1 MKKTDEKIIRFIKEF
16 ELIKRGD
23 KILIALSGGPDS
35 VFLFYFLLKYRKKY
49 GIEIASMHVNHLI
62 RGKEADRDEK
72 YCKDLCEASSITYY
86 SVKRDVPEFARKNK
100 ISIEEAAREIRY
112 KELSSVQKKFGYDKI
127 ATAHNCN
134 DNAETV
140 LLNLIKGAGIKG
152 LAGIPI
158 IRQSIIRPILSI
170 SKEEILSYLKKNKIN
185 YLIDKTNF
193 SNVHERNFIRN
204 EILPRIKTNLNPKIE
219 QALFKS
225 SLVLKKQSSIIQ
237 SAIKILS
244 EWVVIRKKEKLE
256 INNEKL
262 AEINENLWGDVIK
275 FSIERNFSVQISF
288 DDCCK
293 IISLQSN
300 QTGKTVNISGNIKAL
315 RERNNILIFQN
326 NVEKKRDLIEL
337 KIGDSKKIGQ
347 KRIVIDFIDK
357 HSIKYSPNKNTEYIN
372 ADEVNKKFTL
382 RSWKD
387 GDSFY
392 PLGLNG
398 KKNVS
403 DFLNDQKVPVLEK
416 RKQLVLINNK
426 KIVWVVGHR
435 IDDRYK
441 ITDKTRKVLKLCLK

>member
-1 MKKTDEKIIRFIKEF
+1 MKKIEEKIIRFIKEF
-16 ELIKRGD
+16 ELINRGD
-23 KILIALSGGPDS
+23 KILLALSGGPDS
-35 VFLFYFLLKYRKKY
+35 VFLLNFLLKYRRKY
-49 GIEIASMHVNHLI
+49 EIEIGAMHVNHMI
-62 RGKEADRDEK
+62 RGEEANNDEIF
-72 YCKDLCEASSITYY
+72 CKKFCFQLGIACHI
-86 SVKRDVPEFARKNK
+86 VKKNVPSFAKLNK

-112 KELSSVQKKFGYDKI
+112 KELLKVQKKFGYDKI
-127 ATAHNCN
+127 ATAHTCS
-134 DNAETV
+134 DNAETIF
-140 LLNLIKGAGIKG
+140 LNLIKGAGIKG

-158 IRQSIIRPILSI
+158 KRQSIIRPILSI
-170 SKEEILSYLKKNKIN
+170 NKEEILSYLKKNKIN
-185 YLIDKTNF
+185 YLIDKTNS

-204 EILPRIKTNLNPKIE
+204 EILTRIKKNLNPKIE

-225 SLVLKKQSSIIQ
+225 SLVIKKQSAIIQ
-237 SAIKILS
+237 SAIKIFN
-244 EWVVIRKKEKLE
+244 EWVVIRKKDKLE
-256 INNEKL
+256 INIEKL
-262 AEINENLWGDVIK
+262 VGINENLWGDVIK
-275 FSIERNFSVQISF
+275 FSVERNFSVQISF
-288 DDCCK
+288 DDCSK
-293 IISLQSN
+293 IISLVLN
-300 QTGKTVNISGNIKAL
+300 QIGKTVNISGNLKAL
-315 RERNNILIFQN
+315 RERNNILIFHN
-326 NVEKKRDLIEL
+326 DVEKKRDLVEL
-337 KIGDSKKIGQ
+337 KIGVSKKIGQ

-372 ADEVNKKFTL
+372 ADEVNKKFIL

-403 DFLNDQKVPVLEK
+403 DFLNDQKIPVLEK